1 MKDLNALPIEAR
13 RRIFCALVHI
23 ARQPGGGAEASERA
37 VLSRY
42 ADRLGLSEEAA
53 KLEEEVSSGEPPPL
67 GEGDAEREAL
77 LEGLIDVV
85 TADGQLDE
93 HERERF
99 TKILASLGI
108 EL

>member
-1 MKDLNALPIEAR
+1 MKDLSELPLDSR
-13 RRIFCALVHI
+13 RRIFCALVHV

-42 ADRLGLSEEAA
+42 AERLGLSEEAA
-53 KLEEEVSSGEPPPL
+53 RLEDEVSSGEHPPL
-67 GEGDAEREAL
+67 GEGVAEREAL

-93 HERERF
+93 RERERF
-99 TKILASLGI
+99 TKILASLGL